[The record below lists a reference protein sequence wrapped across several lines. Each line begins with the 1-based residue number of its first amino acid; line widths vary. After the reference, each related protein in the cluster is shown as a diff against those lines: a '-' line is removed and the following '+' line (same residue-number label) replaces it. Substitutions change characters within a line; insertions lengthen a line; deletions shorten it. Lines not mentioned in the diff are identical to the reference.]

1 MPRTVLCL
9 LFVLTASGCMR
20 SLEDQTK
27 KSENS
32 IIGKKTQDIGKFDPN
47 ADNKVSDSKV
57 RITDP
62 VLGGLQAYGPM
73 LEQISKTQ
81 IKQAVDL
88 FQASNDRFP
97 KDYDEF
103 MEQII
108 KANQIKLP
116 VLPGKKKYQYDEVN
130 HTLVVVEAQVDAPS
144 EKD

>member
-1 MPRTVLCL
+1 MPRTVISLSIALFLC
-9 LFVLTASGCMR
+9 GCMQ

-32 IIGKKTQDIGKFDPN
+32 IIGKKTQDVGKFDPK

-57 RITDP
+57 HISDPITGP
-62 VLGGLQAYGPM
+62 LQAYGPM
-73 LEQISKTQ
+73 LEQISKSQ

-108 KANQIKLP
+108 KANQIQLP
-116 VLPGKKKYQYDEVN
+116 VLPGGKKYQYDEVN
-130 HTLVVVEAQVDAPS
+130 HTLVVVEGPAEQ
-144 EKD
+144 K